1 MVQQPPPN
9 CHDTKTRFLQLPTTI
24 LLSACSTQVSTVNDY
39 HCGMKVVHLFIL
51 FLLPTPTSKALVYQ
65 LFRAFYDIIITLPT
79 SILGGNPVLSHTKKK
94 WGGHRFCYTA
104 KSGPDPNCICSSFLS
119 SKVLRPLLPFVSNKG
134 GVVACATSCALSQI

>member
-65 LFRAFYDIIITLPT
+65 LFRAFYDIIIALPT
-79 SILGGNPVLSHTKKK
+79 SILGGNPVLSHTKI
-94 WGGHRFCYTA
+94 WGGTGFVTLPKVGLIQIVFAPPSFHQR
-104 KSGPDPNCICSSFLS
+104 CSDHCSHS
-119 SKVLRPLLPFVSNKG
+119 SQTRGVLWLVPRH
-134 GVVACATSCALSQI
+134 AR